1 MKLIVITT
9 PHFFPGEGE
18 ILTALFEAGM
28 ERLHLRKPECE
39 EAALRALLDSLP
51 AVYHPRIVLHE
62 HFELANRYS
71 IGGIHLNR
79 RNPVAPAGFKGS
91 ISRSC
96 HSITELKEHSERDY
110 LFLSPI
116 FESISK
122 IGYGN
127 GFPPETLREASAAG
141 LINERVIAL
150 GGISPDTLPK
160 LRPFAF
166 GGVAVLGALWGECP
180 SLKEKNT
187 IIERYKRF
195 AKMLSTMYTD
205 TYMSLAGK
213 SRLMFITHRTDRYTE
228 LDEVKRV
235 IAGGCDWIQL
245 RVKNGLTPELAQAVS
260 HYVNGCEGC
269 CCCLDDNLEL
279 ALQTGFHCVHLGKHD
294 MPVDEARKRV
304 REAGKEGQFLIGA
317 TANTFEDIV
326 KAVRSGADYIGL
338 GPYRFTTTKEKLSP
352 ILGLEGYRTLIRQ
365 CRETGIQIPIFAIG
379 GIRFEDIE
387 PLMQAGVDGIA
398 VSGALIQA
406 EDPTEETRRYIRE
419 IRRCTTHP
427 SCKSIK

>member
-9 PHFFPGEGE
+9 PYFFSGEGE

-28 ERLHLRKPECE
+28 ERLHLRKPDCE

-79 RNPVAPAGFKGS
+79 RNPVAPDGFKGS

-127 GFPPETLREASAAG
+127 GFPPETLREASATG

-160 LRPFAF
+160 LRPFTF
-166 GGVAVLGALWGECP
+166 GGAAVLGALWGECP

-213 SRLMFITHRTDRYTE
+213 SRLMFITHRTDRYT
-228 LDEVKRV
+228 
-235 IAGGCDWIQL
+235 
-245 RVKNGLTPELAQAVS
+245 
-260 HYVNGCEGC
+260 
-269 CCCLDDNLEL
+269 
-279 ALQTGFHCVHLGKHD
+279 
-294 MPVDEARKRV
+294 
-304 REAGKEGQFLIGA
+304 
-317 TANTFEDIV
+317 
-326 KAVRSGADYIGL
+326 
-338 GPYRFTTTKEKLSP
+338 
-352 ILGLEGYRTLIRQ
+352 
-365 CRETGIQIPIFAIG
+365 
-379 GIRFEDIE
+379 
-387 PLMQAGVDGIA
+387 
-398 VSGALIQA
+398 
-406 EDPTEETRRYIRE
+406 
-419 IRRCTTHP
+419 
-427 SCKSIK
+427 